1 MTKSKERMIIIKES
15 ANSFTFLVA
24 SRSNILGKH
33 SCLHVSSLGAIIM
46 KEDGGEL
53 KLKVVNSLFSH
64 NCRLKNMILNLL

>member
-1 MTKSKERMIIIKES
+1 MTKSKERIIIIKES

-33 SCLHVSSLGAIIM
+33 SCLHVSSLGAIM